1 MRWSDA
7 RRERWFEVE
16 NCLERG
22 EVFRETKTWSRSIR
36 AALMQELKEEMSEA
50 SVRGC
55 CRRQVSVAQGSSNFQ
70 EMHGHVPSGATSIR
84 IKEQ

>member
-1 MRWSDA
+1 
-7 RRERWFEVE
+7 
-16 NCLERG
+16 
-22 EVFRETKTWSRSIR
+22 
-36 AALMQELKEEMSEA
+36 MQDLKEEMSEA